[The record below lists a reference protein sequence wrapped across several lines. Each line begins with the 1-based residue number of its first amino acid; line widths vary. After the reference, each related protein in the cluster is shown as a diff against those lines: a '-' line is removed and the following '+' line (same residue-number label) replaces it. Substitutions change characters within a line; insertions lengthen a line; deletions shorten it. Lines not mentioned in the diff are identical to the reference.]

1 MNTGT
6 PKNNNLGVF
15 YTNIGKNVNKGL
27 NMVNEGIS
35 DVINNASETITNIK
49 NTVVNTPK
57 NISSLLPF
65 KTNIKSNVNT
75 PVNGNNSIKN
85 VLQNI
90 TNTKNANTGAV
101 SYGWLMPV
109 ILFIA
114 IAAICIVIFVKFEDK
129 INAGINNI
137 IQKVRDAFNGSSSP
151 LEDGSKEVVNVTE
164 EPVPPQEEQTIEN
177 AEKNQDRVTNIID
190 KVIPQS
196 NPEVFNVSEND
207 YTFYDAEP
215 LCRALGAELATYDQ
229 VKDAWSKG
237 ADWCNYGWVK
247 GQAAVYPTQKETWQ
261 KVQSG
266 PDENKNSCGVVGVN
280 GGYFENPEMK
290 FGVTCYGPKPLQSQ
304 HSQELLM
311 REGNVPLSVPALEVD
326 RKTQEFRSQSDSI
339 GVLPFN
345 ENKWAVN

>member
-27 NMVNEGIS
+27 NMVNEGINE
-35 DVINNASETITNIK
+35 VINNASDAITNIK

-57 NISSLLPF
+57 NISENLTSLLPF
-65 KTNIKSNVNT
+65 KTNVKANVNA
-75 PVNGNNSIKN
+75 NNTVKN
-85 VLQNI
+85 VLENVM
-90 TNTKNANTGAV
+90 NSKNANAV
-101 SYGWLMPV
+101 AANYGWVLPV
-109 ILFIA
+109 FVFIA
-114 IAAICIVIFVKFEDK
+114 IAIVFIVIFVKFEDR

-137 IQKVRDAFNGSSSP
+137 IQKVRDAFNRPSSP
-151 LEDGSKEVVNVTE
+151 PVDASKEVVNVTE
-164 EPVPPQEEQTIEN
+164 QPVSPQEEKATDLAQ
-177 AEKNQDRVTNIID
+177 KNQDRVTNIID
-190 KVIPQS
+190 KVLPQGR
-196 NPEVFNVSEND
+196 PEVFNVSEND

-247 GQAAVYPTQKETWQ
+247 GQAAVYPTQTETWQ
-261 KVQSG
+261 KIQSG

-290 FGVTCYGPKPLQSQ
+290 FGVNCYGPKPLQSQ

-311 REGNVPLSVPALEVD
+311 KEGNVPLTVPALEVD
-326 RKTQEFRSQSDSI
+326 RKTQEFKSQLDSI

-345 ENKWAVN
+345 ENKWSNM